1 MATKMLRAN
10 VAIYAAYPEAFADA
24 ANPTVAELND
34 PEFVKNIS
42 CAIEDSYT
50 LNMTVSDSDDSIWI
64 CDIVDVQTPTF
75 YYYDAALDGFRNDDH
90 DAAGG
95 YCLCFDLINNPD
107 VPLILIKRIG
117 KPQGDPWTVGDI
129 ASLYEVITDNPVDLL
144 GDNEMIRLGARF
156 KSTGNV
162 AVNRTIAAWK
172 A

>member
-34 PEFVKNIS
+34 TDFVKNIS

-50 LNMTVSDSDDSIWI
+50 LNMTDSDSDDSISI
-64 CDIVDVQTPTF
+64 CDIGDVQTPTF
-75 YYYDAALDGFRNDDH
+75 YNYEASLDGFRDEDP
-90 DAAGG
+90 DAAGV
-95 YCLCFDLINNPD
+95 YNLFFDLFKNPD
-107 VPLILIKRIG
+107 VPFILIKRIG

-162 AVNRTIAAWK
+162 NVNKTVTA
-172 A
+172 